1 MAKRVRQVKESPGLF
16 AQHEQALQRRI
27 RRQRALFIP
36 HYLTD
41 AAKEFDFDIPE
52 VARAHA
58 IAVRWA
64 DLETAGHLPKYKET
78 TIDTQ
83 FLEQLFAEGLG
94 YKIKT
99 QSPNDFNLEH

>member
-1 MAKRVRQVKESPGLF
+1 MARRPRQVREGPGLF
-16 AQHEQALQRRI
+16 AQHEQAMQRRI

-36 HYLTD
+36 HYLTA
-41 AAKEFDFDIPE
+41 AAKEFDFEIPE
-52 VARAHA
+52 VQKAHA

-83 FLEQLFAEGLG
+83 FLEQLFGEGLG
-94 YKIKT
+94 YQVKIH
-99 QSPNDFNLEH
+99 S